1 MSTKAFLGVGPIQG
15 FAIRGPHDEL
25 STIVDE
31 SLVPVALSPA
41 SSLRPHVVTLT
52 ALLTTRSTVTVGGPG
67 PSTSARGQSGM
78 YLWH

>member
-25 STIVDE
+25 SAIGDE

-41 SSLRPHVVTLT
+41 SSLRPQVVTPT
-52 ALLTTRSTVTVGGPG
+52 ALVTTRSTVTVGGPG
-67 PSTSARGQSGM
+67 PSIFARVQSGM
-78 YLWH
+78 YSWH